1 MVGVIIAVI
10 AVVVLLI
17 LLMSNFHVFTAY
29 TFDIDEAYSEFYKW
43 KKHYEQTT
51 NQEVIIL
58 DIKYGGTYVDFYYK
72 TKIKKK

>member
-1 MVGVIIAVI
+1 MVGVIIAI
-10 AVVVLLI
+10 IVVVLLI

-29 TFDIDEAYSEFYKW
+29 TFNIDEAYSEFYKW

>member
-1 MVGVIIAVI
+1 MVGVIIAII

-17 LLMSNFHVFTAY
+17 SLMSDFHVFTAY
-29 TFDIDEAYSEFYKW
+29 TFNIDEAYSEFYKW

>member
-1 MVGVIIAVI
+1 MVGVIIAI
-10 AVVVLLI
+10 IVVVLLI
-17 LLMSNFHVFTAY
+17 LLMPNFHVFTAY
-29 TFDIDEAYSEFYKW
+29 TFNIDEAYSEFYKW

-51 NQEVIIL
+51 NREVIIL

>member
-1 MVGVIIAVI
+1 MVGVIIAI
-10 AVVVLLI
+10 IVVVLLI

-29 TFDIDEAYSEFYKW
+29 TFNIDEAYSEFYKW

-58 DIKYGGTYVDFYYK
+58 DIKYGGTHVDFYYRTK
-72 TKIKKK
+72 TKKK